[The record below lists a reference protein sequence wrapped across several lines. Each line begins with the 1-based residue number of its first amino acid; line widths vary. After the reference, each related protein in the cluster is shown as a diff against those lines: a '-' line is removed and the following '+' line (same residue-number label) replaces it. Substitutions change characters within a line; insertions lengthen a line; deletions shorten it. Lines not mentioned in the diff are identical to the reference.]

1 MRIPSRRATSV
12 AGLRSVRA
20 VALLGTLVLVFG
32 ACGNESSKS
41 DLKAL
46 LGNNNN
52 PSASQPQASTG
63 GAPAADSGAAAP
75 AGDSGTAATPAPAS
89 TPGAPA
95 SPAAGTAA
103 GGSASAA
110 PRTAAGSAKSSAGAG
125 GSSAGGPQAASAAS
139 AGPAPGTGGPSGVP
153 GAPTPGGPKA
163 PAPVGCTGNEPPIII
178 GTVGTMSGFVGYVFQ
193 GGARAVAAWAADM
206 NDRGGLNCHKIK
218 HLIGDS
224 AGDPA
229 RYQAL
234 VRQFVE
240 RDGVQTF
247 VFNPDSFA
255 AQSAADYLDEKGIPV
270 IGGGG
275 GEMFTYDRAMQFPV
289 YAMGVLM
296 QTNEVFQ
303 ASRVFIPKGLKKI
316 GTAECVEAE
325 YCPIFKNTVKEIGP
339 KLGFDVVYQA
349 DIALTSPDYTS
360 NCLEAK
366 NRGVQAW
373 ITSLDGQTNHRLVNS
388 CAKLGMKTPITA
400 ASLQGNADFK
410 DNPNMEGSVIGMNT
424 LPWFFNTDPQI
435 AEYQRILTKY
445 SKGTAFEPSS
455 INGWTTAKAFEHAM
469 RKINFAPSAAFS
481 AKDTLAGLYALNG
494 DNLDGLTYP
503 LRFSPDQPKKKK
515 IACGYPVVV
524 GRGTFTSVP
533 QSACMPGLE
542 P

>member
-12 AGLRSVRA
+12 AGLKGVRA
-20 VALLGTLVLVFG
+20 VALFGALLLVSG
-32 ACGNESSKS
+32 ACGNQSSKD

-52 PSASQPQASTG
+52 QPAPQAQTPAS
-63 GAPAADSGAAAP
+63 GAPAADSGAA
-75 AGDSGTAATPAPAS
+75 TPAPGNAAATAPS
-89 TPGAPA
+89 AAAVPGGPAAPA
-95 SPAAGTAA
+95 SGAA
-103 GGSASAA
+103 GGAAAPA
-110 PRTAAGSAKSSAGAG
+110 PRTASGAAKSPTAAGAPSRGSGGAATNSPAAAQGG
-125 GSSAGGPQAASAAS
+125 GSSSAA
-139 AGPAPGTGGPSGVP
+139 PGV
-153 GAPTPGGPKA
+153 PTPGGPKA
-163 PAPVGCTGNEPPIII
+163 PAPAGCTGSEPPIII

-206 NDRGGLNCHKIK
+206 NERGGLNCHKIK

-240 RDGVQTF
+240 REGVQTF

-255 AQSAADYLDEKGIPV
+255 AQAAADYLDQKGIPV

-296 QTNEVFQ
+296 QTNQVFQ
-303 ASRVFIPKGLKKI
+303 ASRVFLAKGMKKI

-325 YCPIFKNTVKEIGP
+325 YCPIFKNTVKEIGT
-339 KLGFDVVYQA
+339 KLGFEVVYQA
-349 DIALTSPDYTS
+349 DVALTSPDYTS

-424 LPWFFNTDPQI
+424 RPWFFTDDPHV
-435 AEYQRILTKY
+435 AEYQRVLTKY

-455 INGWTTAKAFEHAM
+455 INGWTTAKAFEHAL
-469 RKINFAPSAAFS
+469 RKVNFAPSATFT

-503 LRFSPDQPKKKK
+503 LHFSADQPKKKK

-524 GRGTFTSVP
+524 GKGTFTSIP
-533 QSACMPGLE
+533 DSACMPGLE